1 MHSQLTAVDRRLAA
15 IMFTD
20 MVDYTR
26 LSGKDE
32 ALALALLD
40 EQRKLLRQ
48 VFPRHGGLEVK
59 TLGDGFLV
67 EFSSALEAVRCAL
80 DIQRLLYTRNEKV
93 PTEKRIM
100 LRVAVHLGDVEHR
113 DGDIYGDA
121 VNVASRVQE
130 LSSPGGVCITQQVFD
145 HIRNSREFQTVSL
158 GQSHLKNVQT
168 PVEIYNVQLATL
180 GTGIL
185 QDDYLEPRRIA
196 ALPLTILSSDQ
207 QDEYFADGLT
217 DEIINTLSS
226 ISSLRVIARTSVMKY
241 KQVKKSV
248 SEIGRELR
256 VGTILEG
263 SVRKAGARVRVTVR
277 LIDVGSEVPI
287 WAQKY
292 DREMK
297 NVFEIQTDIA
307 EQVAD
312 ALKVQL
318 LKENMKLIERKAP
331 EDIAAYVLY
340 LRGRYYWS
348 KRTKADLERAIAQFE
363 QAVEKDPGYAPAYA
377 GLADCYTLMGRHRY
391 LPADQVFPKARSYAE
406 KALGLNDHLAEA
418 HTSLA
423 AVLFTYDWDW
433 KGAEDQFRRALEL
446 NPNYATAHYW
456 LSLLLLTTGR
466 LEDAVSEAEKA
477 QALDPLSPV
486 VGGCVV
492 QAYFFQEQYRKA
504 IDECRRY
511 LEMDPNFIVARDFLV
526 HLQARNGAFTDA
538 EIEAKK
544 LVETSER
551 KAEALAHIAYVY
563 AASGKMEEAKRLIEE
578 ILANPKLEYSN
589 STIFITVY
597 SILGEQDNAFRW
609 ADEALDT
616 GKIAFPSLRFSP
628 DLGDFRAD
636 ARYGPLLAKAGLQQ
650 KQTGSYGKPTVFEET
665 RRTS

>member
-1 MHSQLTAVDRRLAA
+1 
-15 IMFTD
+15 MFTD